1 MLALQHNVNPYRRH
15 LLVHEVLAIEGAK
28 KIVKDAPHLPKP
40 LTPSGHVPVL
50 VDVRCLDTKA
60 VYHFHV
66 NVPPEDY
73 EEFGRD
79 PECQLL
85 RLMFPMEQLPCPIHG
100 NGLDGSGTMG
110 VWHDPNSADKTLLLF
125 AQTGVHQLFASQNLT
140 IPALVS
146 TFTEAPTANQAD
158 EIIKAHFMAALHQQ
172 QSSPLAHSVL
182 WVNKFEEPVPAYQP
196 PPLQIEEIQQDETGD
211 CVTTTPG
218 SEMPVPNEY
227 GAGGIR
233 KLNGMTPSR
242 LNGYQPVQKLHSDA
256 HAHCKVPE
264 LCLDSSG
271 AYVQNEQLQLP
282 GLQSKKPING
292 FHKQPQPSD
301 AHPPVSSLVKLYGPN
316 ALQPLIS
323 SGIVPKNGFKPV
335 THTQLYSTKKDF
347 LQPKPMFAQ
356 KNGFKSFAQMRKQ
369 QLSSPRYRGER
380 HMMINLEQEMEIG
393 KLWDQK
399 SPNPAPGTAVF
410 NDSDDSAGD
419 QALYP
424 NCPPE
429 MQNLFRWNICR
440 LCHTT
445 MRTMRNAMDHYRSK
459 EHDRRMGSFRMPDGR
474 PQSSVSDDM
483 LLDLPSIRAIDL
495 YCELCDLKLTSNV
508 HAYQHFHG
516 RRHLLVAA
524 NLSRPNGTGY
534 YNAIGRWVRTDCKW
548 LHCELCDVSITSESQ
563 MAMHMAGARH
573 RRHVLA
579 SYISGN
585 MAVPFVGRHMYGAST
600 GSMPAPKPLGLST
613 CTSSGPK
620 DKANTWAPNGGY
632 FCGTCG
638 ITMNHQKSVAQH
650 EQGRLHQKNII
661 RHSTGH

>member
-1 MLALQHNVNPYRRH
+1 MLALQHNVNPYRQH
-15 LLVHEVLAIEGAK
+15 LVLEVLAIECAK
-28 KIVKDAPHLPKP
+28 KIVKDAAHLTKP

-50 VDVRCLDTKA
+50 VDVRCLDTEA

-85 RLMFPMEQLPCPIHG
+85 RLMFPTERLPCPTYG
-100 NGLDGSGTMG
+100 NGLDGWGTMGTMG

-125 AQTGVHQLFASQNLT
+125 VQTGVHELFAPQNET

-146 TFTEAPTANQAD
+146 SFNEAPTANQAD
-158 EIIKAHFMAALHQQ
+158 ENIKAHFMAALHQQ
-172 QSSPLAHSVL
+172 QSSPFFHTVL
-182 WVNKFEEPVPAYQP
+182 WLNKCQEPVPAYQP

-211 CVTTTPG
+211 CVPTTPG
-218 SEMPVPNEY
+218 SEMPVPNECK
-227 GAGGIR
+227 AVGIR
-233 KLNGMTPSR
+233 KLNGLIPSR
-242 LNGYQPVQKLHSDA
+242 SNGYQPVQKLHSDA
-256 HAHCKVPE
+256 HAKWKVPE

-282 GLQSKKPING
+282 GQQSRKPING
-292 FHKQPQPSD
+292 FHKQPQPAD
-301 AHPPVSSLVKLYGPN
+301 AHPPVSSLVKMYGP
-316 ALQPLIS
+316 LFR

-335 THTQLYSTKKDF
+335 TPTQLYSTKKGF
-347 LQPKPMFAQ
+347 LQPKTTFAQ
-356 KNGFKSFAQMRKQ
+356 KNGFKSFAHMRKQ
-369 QLSSPRYRGER
+369 QLSSPRYEGER
-380 HMMINLEQEMEIG
+380 HMMLNLEQEMEIG
-393 KLWDQK
+393 KLWNQK

-410 NDSDDSAGD
+410 NDSDDPAGD

-429 MQNLFRWNICR
+429 MQKLFRWNICR

-445 MRTMRNAMDHYRSK
+445 MRTMRNAMEHYCSK
-459 EHDRRMGSFRMPDGR
+459 EHDRRMGSFRMLDGR
-474 PQSSVSDDM
+474 PQSSVSEEM
-483 LLDLPSIRAIDL
+483 LQDLPSARSIDL
-495 YCELCDLKLTSNV
+495 YCKLCDLKLTSKV

-516 RRHLLVAA
+516 RRHQLVAC

-534 YNAIGRWVRTDCKW
+534 YNASGRWVRTDCKW
-548 LHCELCDVSITSESQ
+548 LSCELCDVSITSESQ

-579 SYISGN
+579 SYNNGN
-585 MAVPFVGRHMYGAST
+585 MAVPFEGRHMYSAST
-600 GSMPAPKPLGLST
+600 GSMAAPKPLGLST

-620 DKANTWAPNGGY
+620 DKANTWAPNGAY
-632 FCGTCG
+632 FCDPCG
-638 ITMNHQKSVAQH
+638 KTLNHQKSVAQH
-650 EQGRLHQKNII
+650 EQGRMHKKNI
-661 RHSTGH
+661 RFSTGH